1 MVRMSS
7 QEEATRDTPTGLV
20 GAAALLLTL
29 GGVLLWLVMLSG
41 PVKLATG
48 LLEARTHLDAAQK
61 RLSEGKFRPAV
72 WQTFSATAGA
82 DKARAGFNSNSP
94 LMDLAT
100 LVPQVDDAMGELD
113 HLISAA
119 SHATEAASGTLEIG
133 LSALKGPDRIIG
145 PDPDGKGS
153 VILLDRIE
161 ELGGVVAE
169 VRSNINAAG
178 DEFASID
185 LSKLPKRT
193 HKDIKDGIEQARE
206 TDKVLADAEA
216 GFELLPEILGANG
229 PRTYMLGFQNPA
241 ELRGSGGAMLQF
253 EFLTIDNGK
262 AELADD
268 ATGSVYKLDQERQAI
283 DIPLPANAWY
293 VMGIEDAQRFGNSN
307 WSPDWPLSARLAV
320 DYGRASS
327 ERCVPKGD
335 NECPEFPDIDGVL
348 AIDPVVVKN
357 LMPGIGPYPQGAF
370 FIKSSTVVDIL
381 LNKAYSRFPLPFERR
396 GYLGRFVS
404 RLFEKMFDPQ
414 RPSELVQAMGKSLAN
429 KNMQVHMTDPE
440 EQAFIER
447 MNWDGSIARL
457 TSGDYFQV
465 VEQNVGG
472 NKLDYFANQVDRMKI
487 AIDGRDAV
495 HTTSVEVSNNVVLP
509 QPRWFLGNSKAAH
522 RPMLNLYVP
531 PGAKLEAA
539 DAGKLCPSP
548 LDRSCNGRID
558 APVELGTWIDGVP
571 PEQTERGK
579 KVWTGTLQIPPD
591 KTGSFDVR
599 YRTPDAV
606 IERKGRNVYRLLVQR
621 QAKFH
626 PEQLLVQLKLP
637 TGASKIRAAGFT
649 RHGRKLTLER
659 RLMSDTVLEVSWQT

>member
-7 QEEATRDTPTGLV
+7 HQETTRDTPSGLI

-41 PVKLATG
+41 PVKLGTG
-48 LLEARTHLDAAQK
+48 LLEASSHLDDAQQ
-61 RLSEGKFRPAV
+61 RLSAGRFRPAV
-72 WQTFSATAGA
+72 YQTFA
-82 DKARAGFNSNSP
+82 ARAAAAKAQQGFDSNSP

-113 HLISAA
+113 HVLAGV

-145 PDPDGKGS
+145 PDPDGEGS
-153 VILLDRIE
+153 IILLDRIE

-169 VRSNINAAG
+169 VRRDITAAG
-178 DEFASID
+178 EEFAAID
-185 LSKLPKRT
+185 LSKLPKRV
-193 HKDIKDGIEQARE
+193 HKDIRDGIDRARE

-216 GFELLPEILGANG
+216 GFELLPGILGANG
-229 PRTYMLGFQNPA
+229 PRTYMLGFQNSA

-262 AELADD
+262 PELAEDD
-268 ATGSVYKLDQERQAI
+268 TGSIYKLDQERRTI
-283 DIPLPANAWY
+283 DIPLPDDAWY
-293 VMGIEDAQRFGNSN
+293 VAGIEDAQRFGNSN

-320 DYGRASS
+320 EYGRASA
-327 ERCVPKGD
+327 ERCVPRGD
-335 NECPEFPDIDGVL
+335 NECPEFPDLDGVL
-348 AIDPVVVKN
+348 AIDPVVVEN

-381 LNKAYSRFPLPFERR
+381 LNKAYARFPLPFERR

-414 RPSELVQAMGKSLAN
+414 QPTELVQAMGTSLGN
-429 KNMQVHMTDPE
+429 KNMQINMTDPT
-440 EQAFIER
+440 EQAFVER
-447 MNWDGSIARL
+447 MKWDGSIARE
-457 TSGDYFQV
+457 TAGDYFQV

-472 NKLDYFANQVDRMKI
+472 NKLDYFADQADRMNI
-487 AIDGRDAV
+487 SIEGRDAL
-495 HTTSVEVSNNVVLP
+495 HSTSIEVGNHVVLP
-509 QPRWFLGNSKAAH
+509 QPRWFLGDSKAAH

-531 PGAKLEAA
+531 PDAELMAA
-539 DAGKLCPSP
+539 DAGELCPAP

-558 APVELGTWIDGVP
+558 APLDLATWIGGTP
-571 PEQTERGK
+571 PEHTEKGK
-579 KVWTGTLQIPPD
+579 KVWSGTLQIPPD
-591 KTGSFDVR
+591 ETGSFDVD
-599 YRTPDAV
+599 YRTPNAV
-606 IERKGRNVYRLLVQR
+606 VEREGRNVYRLMVQR

-626 PEQLLVQLKLP
+626 PERLLVQLKLP
-637 TGASKIRAAGFT
+637 AGASKIEAPGFKKDG
-649 RHGRKLTLER
+649 GRLTLDR
-659 RLMSDTVLEVSWQT
+659 RLMSDTVLEVSWRS

>member
-7 QEEATRDTPTGLV
+7 SEEATLDSPSGLV

-29 GGVLLWLVMLSG
+29 GGVLLWIAMLSG

-48 LLEARTHLDAAQK
+48 LLEARTHLDTAQK

-72 WQTFSATAGA
+72 WHTFSAEAGA
-82 DKARAGFNSNSP
+82 DKARSGYNSNSP

-133 LSALKGPDRIIG
+133 LSALKGPDRIMG

-153 VILLDRIE
+153 IILLDRIE

-169 VRSNINAAG
+169 VRRDINAAG
-178 DEFASID
+178 DEFAAID
-185 LSKLPKRT
+185 LSNLPKRT
-193 HKDIKDGIEQARE
+193 HKDIKDGIDQARE
-206 TDKVLADAEA
+206 TDKVLADAAA
-216 GFELLPEILGANG
+216 GFELLPGILGADG
-229 PRTYMLGFQNPA
+229 PRTYLLGFQNSG

-262 AELADD
+262 AELAEE
-268 ATGSVYKLDQERQAI
+268 ATGSIYKLDQARKTI
-283 DIPLPANAWY
+283 DIPLPADAWY
-293 VMGIEDAQRFGNSN
+293 VAGIEDAQRFGNSN
-307 WSPDWPLSARLAV
+307 WSPHWPLSSRLAV

-335 NECPEFPDIDGVL
+335 NECPEFPAVDGVL

-357 LMPGIGPYPQGAF
+357 LMPGVGPYAQGPF
-370 FIKSSTVVDIL
+370 FIKSSTVVDIF
-381 LNKAYSRFPLPFERR
+381 LNKAYARFPLPFDRR
-396 GYLGRFVS
+396 FYLREFVS
-404 RLFEKMFDPQ
+404 RFFQKMFDPKQ
-414 RPSELVQAMGKSLAN
+414 PTKLVQAMGKSLAN
-429 KNMQVHMTDPE
+429 KNMQVNMTDPE
-440 EQAFIER
+440 EQAFIEH
-447 MNWDGSIARL
+447 MKWDGSIERAA
-457 TSGDYFQV
+457 SGDYFQV

-472 NKLDYFANQVDRMKI
+472 NKLDYASSQVNRMNI

-495 HTTSVEVSNNVVLP
+495 HSTSVEVSNNVVLP

-531 PGAKLEAA
+531 PDAELEAA
-539 DAGKLCPSP
+539 DAGKLCPVP

-558 APVELGTWIDGVP
+558 APLALGTWIDDVP
-571 PEQTERGK
+571 PEHTERGK
-579 KVWTGTLQIPPD
+579 KIWTGTLQIPPNE
-591 KTGSFDVR
+591 TGSFDVR
-599 YRTPDAV
+599 YRAPDAV
-606 IERKGRNVYRLLVQR
+606 VEREGRNVYRLLVQR

-637 TGASKIRAAGFT
+637 AGASEIRAAGFK
-649 RHGRKLTLER
+649 RDGRRLTLER
-659 RLMSDTVLEVSWQT
+659 RLMSDTVLEVSWRT